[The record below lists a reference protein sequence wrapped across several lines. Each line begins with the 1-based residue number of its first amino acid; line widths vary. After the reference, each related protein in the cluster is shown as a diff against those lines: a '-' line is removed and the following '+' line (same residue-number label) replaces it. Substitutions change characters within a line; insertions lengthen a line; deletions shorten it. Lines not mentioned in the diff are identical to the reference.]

1 MTSENSLVIDAKPE
15 SPGSLPVLPL
25 KNSVLFPH
33 LFMPLSAG
41 RPTSLAAVEAS
52 LATEEKTFLAV
63 ALKNPDVEMPNAD
76 DLYTVGTR
84 AVIKKMARSG
94 AGIELL
100 VQGVERVSLVGL
112 DQSEPYLRARV
123 RPLPL
128 PDDQGTEV
136 EALRRAVLEQTARA
150 LELAHPEGGFNIDQL
165 AAQAPDPLIL
175 AFLVG
180 SMMSLD
186 VAKEQ
191 ALLEAASRVEALR
204 LVHGYL
210 AHELQVLEL
219 RSKITSQAQNEMGK
233 EQREYLLR
241 QQLRAIQGELGET
254 NPERAGVQELR
265 DRLIAADL
273 PEEVHKEFERELG
286 RMERLPAAA
295 PDYQITRT
303 YLELVLELP
312 WRKSTED
319 DLDLGKAE
327 RVLDEDHFDLEKI
340 KERILEHLAV
350 LKLNPRAKAPILCFV
365 GPPGVG
371 KTSLGQSIARSLE
384 RQFERMSLGGL
395 HDESELRGHR
405 RTYIG
410 AMPGRII
417 QAIRRAGVNN
427 PVLMLDEIDKLGRDF
442 RGDPTA
448 ALLEVLD
455 PAQNSTF
462 RDNYLDMPF
471 DLSKVFFVATAN
483 ALDVIPAAL
492 LDRMEVLRLSGY
504 SEEEKLQIAMRYLV
518 PRQLTQAGLSPIQL
532 TITPEAIRR
541 VIAGYTRE
549 AGVRDLE
556 RMLARVARKVARKVA
571 QGEIQPIVVEPD
583 NLVEMVGPERFF
595 LEQARVI
602 LEPGVAIGL
611 AWTEAGGD
619 VLYVEASLLPG
630 TRGLRLT
637 GQLGAVMRESA
648 RAAQTYVWSHASK
661 LGVNPKRFRQAGLH
675 IHVPAGAVPKDG
687 PSAGVTMAT
696 AVTSLYTGLPVRS
709 HTAMTGEITLTGLV
723 LPVGGIKDKVL
734 AAHRAGIRRVILPKA
749 NEKDLRELPE
759 SVRQAMEFTVAER
772 IEHVLA
778 AAIPELTSRLA
789 QIPAAQK

>member
-1 MTSENSLVIDAKPE
+1 MTIENQSIIEAKPVSPE
-15 SPGSLPVLPL
+15 SVPVLPL
-25 KNSVLFPH
+25 SNSVLFPQ
-33 LFMPLSAG
+33 LFMPLSIG
-41 RPTSLAAVEAS
+41 RPLSMAAVEAI
-52 LATEEKTFLAV
+52 LATEEKTFLAL
-63 ALKNPDVEMPNAD
+63 ALRNPQVEMPTAD
-76 DLYTVGTR
+76 DFYPVGTR
-84 AVIKKMARSG
+84 AVIKKMGRSA

-100 VQGVERVSLVGL
+100 VQGVERVELVHL
-112 DQSEPYLRARV
+112 EQTEPYLKARI

-128 PDDQGTEV
+128 PQDHGTEV
-136 EALRRAVLEQTARA
+136 EALRRAVLELTARA
-150 LELAHPEGGFNIDQL
+150 LELAHPESGANIDQL

-191 ALLEAASRVEALR
+191 ALLEVPTRIEALR
-204 LVHGYL
+204 LIHGYL
-210 AHELQVLEL
+210 TQELQVLEL
-219 RSKITSQAQNEMGK
+219 RQKIASQAQNEMGK

-254 NPERAGVQELR
+254 DPQRAEVQELR
-265 DRLIAADL
+265 DRLVAADL
-273 PEEVHKEFERELG
+273 PEAVHKEVERELG
-286 RMERLPAAA
+286 RLERLPPAA

-312 WRKSTED
+312 WRQSTED
-319 DLDLGKAE
+319 DLDLDKAQ

-350 LKLNPRAKAPILCFV
+350 LKLNPQAKAPILCFV

-371 KTSLGQSIARSLE
+371 KTSLGQSIARSLG

-417 QAIRRAGVNN
+417 QAIRRAGVRN
-427 PVLMLDEIDKLGRDF
+427 PVLMLDEIDKVGQDF

-462 RDNYLDMPF
+462 RDNYLDIPF
-471 DLSKVFFVATAN
+471 DLSKVFFIATAN
-483 ALDVIPAAL
+483 ALDVIPPAL
-492 LDRMEVLRLSGY
+492 LDRMEVLWLTGY
-504 SEEEKLQIAMRYLV
+504 SEDEKQQIAMRYLV
-518 PRQLTQAGLSPIQL
+518 PRQLAQAGLTPVQL
-532 TITPEAIRR
+532 TITPEAVRR
-541 VIAGYTRE
+541 IISGYTRE

-556 RMLARVARKVARKVA
+556 RMLARVSRKVARKVA
-571 QGEIQPIVVEPD
+571 QGETQPIVVGAED
-583 NLVEMVGPERFF
+583 LVEMLGPERFF
-595 LEQARVI
+595 LDQARTI
-602 LEPGVAIGL
+602 LEPGVATGL

-619 VLYVEASLLPG
+619 VLYVEARLLPG
-630 TRGLRLT
+630 ARGLRLT
-637 GQLGAVMRESA
+637 GQLGDVMRESA
-648 RAAQTYVWSHASK
+648 RAAQTYVWSHAEK
-661 LGVNPKRFRQAGLH
+661 LGVNPETFRQAGLH

-696 AVTSLYTGLPVRS
+696 ALTSLYTKLPVRD

-723 LPVGGIKDKVL
+723 LPVGGIKEKML
-734 AAHRAGIRRVILPKA
+734 AAHRAGIRRVVIPRA
-749 NEKDLRELPE
+749 NEKDLGELPE
-759 SVRQAMEFTVAER
+759 SVRQDMEFTLAKR
-772 IEHVLA
+772 IEDVLA
-778 AAIPELTSRLA
+778 TAIPELAPRLA
-789 QIPAAQK
+789 ENLAV